1 MRRFVGGI
9 NMQDVVTAPILIH
22 CISLPTPFAVGD
34 VNVHIVESEKLTL
47 IDAGVKTKDAWDC
60 FTSEMAKIGLTP
72 NDIDQVVI
80 THHHPDHVG
89 MLDFLPSHLP
99 VYGHRFNHPWL
110 TKDTAFF
117 ERHDQFYNELF
128 VKLGL
133 NEVFLQRATQLKDP
147 LAYSCN
153 RPLTNE
159 VKEGDHIS
167 GLPGWTVLEMPG
179 HAQSHIVLHHEKS
192 QLLLGGDVLISHISS
207 NALFEPPMEGNERS
221 KTLLQYNESLRK
233 IRDLDVKKV
242 YPGHGEEVTEV
253 SALITERLH
262 KQKKRAEAVLE
273 MLQEKPMTA
282 LQVCQQL
289 FPQVYKKEIVLTLSE
304 TLGQLDYLEEE
315 GYIKVDIAEKK
326 WLFYPI

>member
-1 MRRFVGGI
+1 
-9 NMQDVVTAPILIH
+9 MQDIVTAPIRIH

-47 IDAGVKTKDAWDC
+47 IDAGVKTKDSWDR
-60 FTSEMAKIGLTP
+60 FTSELDKLGFSP

-99 VYGHRFNHPWL
+99 VYGHRFNRPWI
-110 TKDTAFF
+110 TKDSSFF
-117 ERHDQFYNELF
+117 ERHDQFFNELF

-133 NEVFLQRATQLKDP
+133 NESFLQRATQLKSP

-153 RPLTNE
+153 RSLTHE
-159 VKEGDHIS
+159 IKEGDRIP
-167 GLPGWTVLEMPG
+167 GLPGWSVLETPG

-192 QLLLGGDVLISHISS
+192 QLLLGGDLIISHISS
-207 NALFEPPMEGNERS
+207 NALFEPPMEGNERP

-233 IRDLDVKKV
+233 IRDLDLKKV
-242 YPGHGEEVTEV
+242 FPGHGEEVTEV

-262 KQKKRAEAVLE
+262 KQEKRAEAVLE
-273 MLQEKPMTA
+273 MLKEKQMTA

-315 GYIKVDIAEKK
+315 DYIRVDTTEGK
-326 WLFYPI
+326 WLYYPI